1 MPPASQTAW
10 WMGTPVPGDGRIW
23 FLRSLPHP
31 AGPFRQSWRH
41 ELRELGP
48 GGERTLARFAS
59 PISADLK
66 WREGRLYFGL
76 QELERG
82 LANVELLG
90 FGAGTVLYELDPD
103 SGRRRR
109 VLRAPLRAYEVL
121 PGGDVVFSRDRR
133 DVFGS
138 EILIWK
144 RRPAEGEENPR
155 LLVTS
160 DYLVREILAR
170 EGRVFVS
177 ARRDGENFGVYE
189 VDPLTLRLS
198 AVLPSRYEAGGLD
211 FTGGRLSFTANYD
224 GRHAVYGWDPQG
236 SGLTRLT
243 STPYAASPALDAA
256 TGRLWYVGLNPGG
269 YALYNAPP
277 QPVAAE
283 APADR
288 EAGAG
293 PAPAPAA
300 GEADFRPGGYAR
312 NLLTLAPRVLAPV
325 LAADTAGSSYL
336 AGAALFGRSAL
347 GDLAWSVT
355 GLVDLA
361 SGAPAAEA
369 ALELLTPPLAWSL
382 AASSRPQGWLG
393 AAVRAPVFH
402 RLTPLSRSLELGLAG
417 YLYGGPGLPGR
428 ALEPFL
434 AGSLGWPLDTLDWRA
449 GFWLERVEWG
459 APGKPGP
466 AGSRADLRAL
476 LPFRRAAR
484 GVGGLPAPRWGAERA
499 GRPAG
504 QHRGGAGGIGRGG
517 EP

>member
-1 MPPASQTAW
+1 
-10 WMGTPVPGDGRIW
+10 MGTPVPRDGRIW

-41 ELRELGP
+41 ELRELGT

-103 SGRRRR
+103 SGRRQR

-133 DVFGS
+133 DGFGS

-155 LLVTS
+155 LLITS

-170 EGRVFVS
+170 EDRVFVS

-198 AVLPSRYEAGGLD
+198 AVLPSHYEAGSLD
-211 FTGGRLSFTANYD
+211 FTGGRLSFVANYD

-236 SGLTRLT
+236 TGLTRLT

-256 TGRLWYVGLNPGG
+256 TGRLWYVGLNPRG

-277 QPVAAE
+277 QPAAAE
-283 APADR
+283 VPGAP
-288 EAGAG
+288 EAGVG
-293 PAPAPAA
+293 LDPEPAE
-300 GEADFRPGGYAR
+300 GEADFRAGGYAR

-336 AGAALFGRSAL
+336 AGAALY
-347 GDLAWSVT
+347 
-355 GLVDLA
+355 
-361 SGAPAAEA
+361 
-369 ALELLTPPLAWSL
+369 
-382 AASSRPQGWLG
+382 
-393 AAVRAPVFH
+393 
-402 RLTPLSRSLELGLAG
+402 RSL
-417 YLYGGPGLPGR
+417 
-428 ALEPFL
+428 
-434 AGSLGWPLDTLDWRA
+434 
-449 GFWLERVEWG
+449 
-459 APGKPGP
+459 
-466 AGSRADLRAL
+466 
-476 LPFRRAAR
+476 
-484 GVGGLPAPRWGAERA
+484 RA
-499 GRPAG
+499 GRPGLVGHGPGGPGQRRAG
-504 QHRGGAGGIGRGG
+504 RRGN
-517 EP
+517 P